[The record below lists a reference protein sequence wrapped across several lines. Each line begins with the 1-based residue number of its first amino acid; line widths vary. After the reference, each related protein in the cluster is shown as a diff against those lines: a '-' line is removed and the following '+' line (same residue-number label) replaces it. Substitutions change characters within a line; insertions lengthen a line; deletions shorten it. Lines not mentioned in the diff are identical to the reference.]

1 MHEDLRGLTQ
11 IESEANALYDTWRKY
26 LYDWGA
32 RDSYWKRII
41 EQADEF
47 SNKYDVYGKHVII
60 ARTHLLEHKWRE
72 HLGIAYSGVMEDME
86 ETEIKTPIEQEEE
99 TT

>member
-41 EQADEF
+41 EQAQEF
-47 SNKYDVYGKHVII
+47 SDKYGDYGKHIVV
-60 ARTHLLEHKWRE
+60 ARTQVLERVWRE
-72 HLGIAYSGVMEDME
+72 HLGIAYSGLIEGM
-86 ETEIKTPIEQEEE
+86 EQEEE
-99 TT
+99 KEIK